1 MCGRYTAAKDFG
13 ELIKLVGVIMA
24 RVPFFSPRYNIAPT
38 QMIQVVLEADGARS
52 VTMMRWGFRPPWK
65 QAGKPDPAPLQLAL
79 DLCGAVRPR
88 DAIYVGERNSSPYGC
103 LKLAGSMFAVFARDG
118 VAKMLADASALLPR
132 AHMLLV
138 WDAYRPLAVQ
148 QALFDSYVSELEG
161 RGVAHDQ
168 AIVDAQRFVSIPTTD
183 QTKPPPHNTG
193 GSVDL
198 TIIRFNET
206 DWREMERLAKDSRVF
221 DQDGDW
227 KGVYASEMRRQQ
239 LIREASTPLA
249 MGTPFDG
256 VQQETATRF
265 YEDAD
270 ITSLDDVSRQRL
282 LNRRLL
288 CNAMTGAGFSN
299 YPDEWWHYDFGNQF
313 DAARTGKKAIYG
325 AISLSTENEAWEKI
339 RRGHYLGNITIANRQ
354 HVPEQVGKLG
364 LSALY
369 TFVRDLV
376 RTTGNM
382 GYTTHSQAAGL

>member
-1 MCGRYTAAKDFG
+1 MRIFLIFLHLGMIDKIDFLCKYVASTLNTGKGSIMNKHGLNKPIGVLGSVEGWKSQPITECGER
-13 ELIKLVGVIMA
+13 LVPLGA
-24 RVPFFSPRYNIAPT
+24 FSDYPQIAT
-38 QMIQVVLEADGARS
+38 
-52 VTMMRWGFRPPWK
+52 
-65 QAGKPDPAPLQLAL
+65 
-79 DLCGAVRPR
+79 

-103 LKLAGSMFAVFARDG
+103 LKLAGSMFAVFAREG
-118 VAKMLADASALLPR
+118 VAKMLAKASALLPR

-161 RGVAHDQ
+161 RGMAHEQ
-168 AIVDAQRFVSIPTTD
+168 ALVDAQRFVSIPTTD

-206 DWREMERLAKDSRVF
+206 DWREMERLAKASRAF
-221 DQDGDW
+221 DRAGDW
-227 KGVYASEMRRQQ
+227 EGVYASEMCRQQ

-256 VQQETATRF
+256 VQPETATRF

-288 CNAMTGAGFSN
+288 WNAMTRAGFSN

-313 DAARTGKKAIYG
+313 DAARTGRKAIYG
-325 AISLSTENEAWEKI
+325 AISPSTENEAWEKM
-339 RRGHYLGNITIANRQ
+339 RRGHYLGNISIAERQ
-354 HVPEQVGKLG
+354 SPPRLVSKLG
-364 LSALY
+364 ADTLY
-369 TFVRDLV
+369 PFVRDLV
-376 RTTGNM
+376 QRTGNM
-382 GYTTHSQAAGL
+382 GYTTHPQAAGF